1 MKRLRSQ
8 TSREI
13 GERLMMTTKMEAWT
27 LLEKRAKYRLQKKIR
42 LQMEAQTL
50 LYIVEDN
57 KDRDESIDSVRRRLY
72 ALLHEARI
80 RRELIL

>member
-1 MKRLRSQ
+1 MCSKKNYTYERTNKRKKLLQDKPKSKSILKRLRSP

-13 GERLMMTTKMEAWT
+13 GERLMMTTTMEVWT
-27 LLEKRAKYRLQKKIR
+27 LS
-42 LQMEAQTL
+42 
-50 LYIVEDN
+50 DGG
-57 KDRDESIDSVRRRLY
+57 SRLY